1 MLIDPA
7 IVQQL
12 QMLLKVA
19 LAMLLGGVIG
29 LEREARDRP
38 AGLRTNM
45 LMAGAAAL
53 IISLGVPLVED
64 LVQHFGNSIR
74 IDPGNLVQA
83 IVIGVSFLGSGTIIR
98 QRDQDHVKGLTTA
111 ATLLFVAVIGMTV
124 ALGQLVLAI
133 GATLLVLI
141 TLRSIRWLEQ
151 HASA

>member
-53 IISLGVPLVED
+53 IISLGVPLVEN

-83 IVIGVSFLGSGTIIR
+83 IVIGVSFFGQRHYYSPEGSGPR
-98 QRDQDHVKGLTTA
+98 
-111 ATLLFVAVIGMTV
+111 
-124 ALGQLVLAI
+124 
-133 GATLLVLI
+133 
-141 TLRSIRWLEQ
+141 
-151 HASA
+151 